1 MKIELSQNKVAS
13 TSKLRREFEKR
24 TAANAEAA
32 TILHNN
38 QHLWQSVGGPSPDAL
53 FRPSAT
59 DLEKAQQCC
68 EVLARMKEVDDR
80 DGISEF
86 ADEIAKAVGM
96 LKSVEWE
103 SIRKDKFSL
112 TPAALFT
119 DLVRTAESL
128 ISRQAAEIIRR
139 QAWLSAEVEPEVDRA
154 VPIAAST
161 ADKYGVDLEEFKM
174 KSGKKPKKWK
184 EAVKIAEWRFQ
195 DAQGCAFQ
203 SSSRPL
209 LCKLYVPILTFHIGY
224 TSTRCER
231 FWNYITTPCTWSA
244 GKVMKARLQ

>member
-1 MKIELSQNKVAS
+1 MSRSLALVKIELSQNKVAS

-24 TAANAEAA
+24 AAANAEAT

-38 QHLWQSVGGPSPDAL
+38 HHLWKSVGGPWPDDL
-53 FRPSAT
+53 FRPSPS

-68 EVLARMKEVDDR
+68 EVLEHMTEVDDR
-80 DGISEF
+80 DGLSEF
-86 ADEIAKAVGM
+86 TAEITKAVGM

-103 SIRKDKFSL
+103 SIRRDKFSL

-139 QAWLSAEVEPEVDRA
+139 QEWLSAVVEPEVDRA
-154 VPIAAST
+154 VPIVASS

-174 KSGKKPKKWK
+174 KSGRKPKKWK
-184 EAVKIAEWRFQ
+184 ETVKIAEWTRLQ
-195 DAQGCAFQ
+195 DAHGCAFK
-203 SSSRPL
+203 SSSRPV
-209 LCKLYVPILTFHIGY
+209 LCKLTCP
-224 TSTRCER
+224 S
-231 FWNYITTPCTWSA
+231 
-244 GKVMKARLQ
+244 